1 MLNNVTVIN
10 RKDAMTIEL
19 PFSGRESQISG
30 LLEGNFSEV
39 KMVITNS
46 GIKPIYLP
54 FVRRFNQNWPGYLT
68 DTSIWGAFKSLF
80 KKQVFN
86 FGYTVVS
93 QCTINE
99 PLTHCFIPEGS
110 YFKAIHTGKYGSIH
124 TTYKSMIEW
133 ISSQDFA
140 IADESIEFFT
150 EQNLGKDSQSIII
163 IIPMIE

>member
-19 PFSGRESQISG
+19 PYIARESQVSG
-30 LLEGNFSEV
+30 LLEGHFSEV
-39 KMVITNS
+39 KMVINNS

-54 FVRRFNQNWPGYLT
+54 FVRRFKQKWSEYVT
-68 DTSIWGAFKSLF
+68 KKSIWGGVKYLF
-80 KKQVFN
+80 KKQCFN

-93 QCTINE
+93 QCAIDE
-99 PLTHCFIPEGS
+99 PLIHTFIPEGS
-110 YFKAIHTGKYGSIH
+110 YFKAIHTGKYSSIH

-133 ISSQDFA
+133 IVSQGFD

-150 EQNLGKDSQSIII
+150 EQNLGKDTQSIII